1 MKFRKVVFALLIML
15 SLITTSLSVDA
26 RNFDSKSIKIDKSK
40 GDIYVVNGEYKRFE
54 QIKKTYGKDF
64 DYPGAIDY
72 DDGQVKGTLHA
83 ICIDYDNFY
92 VNGTVEVTYRGEV
105 TWYEGYPKDG
115 AFSAEDL
122 KALKGYYLVFIN
134 S

>member
-1 MKFRKVVFALLIML
+1 MKALL
-15 SLITTSLSVDA
+15 
-26 RNFDSKSIKIDKSK
+26 
-40 GDIYVVNGEYKRFE
+40 EE

-64 DYPGAIDY
+64 DYPSAIDY

-115 AFSAEDL
+115 AFSTEDL

>member
-1 MKFRKVVFALLIML
+1 MKFRRIAFALLLML

-26 RNFDSKSIKIDKSK
+26 RNFDSKSLKTDTSK
-40 GDIYVVNGEYKRFE
+40 GDIYVVNGKYKRFE
-54 QIKKTYGKDF
+54 QIKKAYGKDF
-64 DYPGAIDY
+64 EYPRSIDY
-72 DDGQVKGTLHA
+72 DDGQVEGTLYA
-83 ICIDYDNFY
+83 IGINYDNYY

-105 TWYEGYPKDG
+105 TWYKGYPKDG
-115 AFSAEDL
+115 AFSTEDL